1 MTEYDPNL
9 QILKLA
15 KPAKKYKLQSCILCN
30 SRLSTNQQYRTQQ
43 PKRSREKTKKQ
54 WLSSNSRFASVLTS
68 DGAGIHRHATFICIA
83 YTRERG
89 GRKNLTHSGITA
101 TRTYSALG
109 CVGITSSLDSF
120 SFARSSLYF
129 RPMST
134 HSYFPAPSGRVWEK
148 WGHTTPNSDIAVTDM
163 TQFSELKTRA
173 KVEEPTLLTTQ
184 HSHQTKFDNWGQHI
198 TRSHQN

>member
-1 MTEYDPNL
+1 MTEYDPNLQIL

-15 KPAKKYKLQSCILCN
+15 KPAKKYKLQSCILGN

-89 GRKNLTHSGITA
+89 GRKNLTHSGITGG
-101 TRTYSALG
+101 Y
-109 CVGITSSLDSF
+109 
-120 SFARSSLYF
+120 SSLYSF
-129 RPMST
+129 ILAEVCISP
-134 HSYFPAPSGRVWEK
+134 YF
-148 WGHTTPNSDIAVTDM
+148 TI
-163 TQFSELKTRA
+163 
-173 KVEEPTLLTTQ
+173 LT
-184 HSHQTKFDNWGQHI
+184 
-198 TRSHQN
+198 